1 MKKRIIVVDDER
13 GAGTLLKLVLPE
25 YDVQVERDCCAAL
38 LAALD
43 RPPDLFLLDILMPGM
58 TGEQFAERMSQ
69 SERLRHIPAIFISAS
84 VMTGPDGQPTNIGG
98 HPAFGKPFD
107 LSILKQTIAG
117 ELAGAGAGRKGE
129 RAGGGRGARGGA
141 AAPTLGRARNPP

>member
-25 YDVQVERDCCAAL
+25 YEVQVERDCCAAL

-58 TGEQFAERMSQ
+58 TGEQFAERMAQ
-69 SERLRHIPAIFISAS
+69 SPRLQHIPAIFISAS
-84 VMTGPDGQPTNIGG
+84 VMTGADGHPSTISG

-107 LSILKQTIAG
+107 LAILKQTIAE
-117 ELAGAGAGRKGE
+117 ELAGT
-129 RAGGGRGARGGA
+129 GA
-141 AAPTLGRARNPP
+141 ARRAETPVSAM